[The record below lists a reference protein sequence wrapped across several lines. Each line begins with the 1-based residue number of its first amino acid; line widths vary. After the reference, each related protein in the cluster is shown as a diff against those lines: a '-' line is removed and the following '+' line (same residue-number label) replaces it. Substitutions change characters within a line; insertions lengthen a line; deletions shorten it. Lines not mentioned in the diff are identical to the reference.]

1 MLAFSIVSTWGKL
14 DNCLVSEGVELDW
27 VLVLVLVLVLELE
40 EKEGMVPEELAG
52 MGWDWELEW
61 VLEMDLGRDP
71 TPNILLGHSSIWM
84 GRKNRRGSR
93 SVVVLRTSNMC
104 YL

>member
-1 MLAFSIVSTWGKL
+1 MSAFSIVLTWGKR
-14 DNCLVSEGVELDW
+14 DNCLEQDLDW
-27 VLVLVLVLVLELE
+27 DLVRVPEWE
-40 EKEGMVPEELAG
+40 EKAWEEKAGMVPEELAG
-52 MGWDWELEW
+52 MGWDWELDW
-61 VLEMDLGRDP
+61 VQEMAQDQGS
-71 TPNILLGHSSIWM
+71 TPNILPGHSSIWM